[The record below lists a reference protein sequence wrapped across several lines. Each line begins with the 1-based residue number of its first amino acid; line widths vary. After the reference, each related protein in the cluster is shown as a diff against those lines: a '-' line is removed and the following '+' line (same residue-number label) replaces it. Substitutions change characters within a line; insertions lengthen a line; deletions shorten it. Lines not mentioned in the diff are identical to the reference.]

1 MIISDNLIIT
11 DSFKSISKRLE
22 EFKNIIQTQ
31 DIDQKY
37 KELYSD
43 FFEDYRFLLG
53 KQVWLTSGDFEFG
66 KEIIWEVLDLDLDLK
81 KTLNKLK

>member
-31 DIDQKY
+31 DIDQNIKNY
-37 KELYSD
+37 TLIFLKIID
-43 FFEDYRFLLG
+43 FF
-53 KQVWLTSGDFEFG
+53 
-66 KEIIWEVLDLDLDLK
+66 
-81 KTLNKLK
+81 

>member
-53 KQVWLTSGDFEFG
+53 K
-66 KEIIWEVLDLDLDLK
+66 
-81 KTLNKLK
+81 